1 MSAESG
7 SYRPLP
13 PEPLYLDK
21 DRWSAVIEEQPV
33 HLATGFHEPES
44 DRVIDCGV
52 DAPRDFTPERTAQ
65 ANVYEAV
72 AAHIAE
78 RSEERRVGKECVS
91 RCRSRWSPSHY
102 KKKTY
107 KMVYDDRHKAK
118 EKN

>member
-1 MSAESG
+1 MRISDCS
-7 SYRPLP
+7 SDVCSSDL
-13 PEPLYLDK
+13 K

-52 DAPRDFTPERTAQ
+52 AAPPDFTPERTAQ

-78 RSEERRVGKECVS
+78 LRKARQRFVLASYSKGS
-91 RCRSRWSPSHY
+91 RARLDRKSTRLHSSH
-102 KKKTY
+102 
-107 KMVYDDRHKAK
+107 
-118 EKN
+118 

>member
-13 PEPLYLDK
+13 PELLYLDK

-65 ANVYEAV
+65 ANVHEAV
-72 AAHIAE
+72 AAHLPQLDTARQRAVPADFE
-78 RSEERRVGKECVS
+78 TGPPNEPAG
-91 RCRSRWSPSHY
+91 
-102 KKKTY
+102 
-107 KMVYDDRHKAK
+107 
-118 EKN
+118 

>member
-13 PEPLYLDK
+13 PELLYLDK

-44 DRVIDCGV
+44 DRVLDCGV

-65 ANVYEAV
+65 ADVYEAV
-72 AAHIAE
+72 AAHIAQ
-78 RSEERRVGKECVS
+78 
-91 RCRSRWSPSHY
+91 P
-102 KKKTY
+102 
-107 KMVYDDRHKAK
+107 HKARK
-118 EKN
+118 RVVLESYRQGSLDRLQGLLAEHGLKRIVRAE